1 MCGFSLRT
9 LKTDTNPFVVS
20 SVFLSFD
27 TKWMVTQ
34 FPKHLRLTSM
44 NIGYNLAV
52 GVCGGFSPAIA
63 TLLVDNLT
71 TYSPG
76 LILSVLSAVSIFG
89 IYLGS
94 GNVSGNGSDV
104 GVEMTPPGTLSSVV

>member
-1 MCGFSLRT
+1 
-9 LKTDTNPFVVS
+9 
-20 SVFLSFD
+20 
-27 TKWMVTQ
+27 MVTQ

-76 LILSVLSAVSIFG
+76 LILSVLSVVSIFG

-94 GNVSGNGSDV
+94 GGSGNGSGGDGV
-104 GVEMTPPGTLSSVV
+104 DVEMSPPGTLSSVV

>member
-1 MCGFSLRT
+1 
-9 LKTDTNPFVVS
+9 
-20 SVFLSFD
+20 
-27 TKWMVTQ
+27 
-34 FPKHLRLTSM
+34 M

-76 LILSVLSAVSIFG
+76 LILSVLSAVSIFV

-94 GNVSGNGSDV
+94 GSGGSGNVDV

>member
-1 MCGFSLRT
+1 
-9 LKTDTNPFVVS
+9 
-20 SVFLSFD
+20 
-27 TKWMVTQ
+27 
-34 FPKHLRLTSM
+34 M

-94 GNVSGNGSDV
+94 GNVSGNGNGGDV